1 MACSRSSS
9 MTGARHGETSTGRHG
24 FGRAGTC
31 AGNRGSKPGRSALC
45 AGGIAAGSSRCDAR
59 ANGRCPG
66 RRTRDGG
73 QVPVATAH
81 SGSAALATGAG
92 LGRPSSGGDERRR
105 GTQLSAAVGQALC
118 RRRHARRIAATRSAG
133 AASVVYRLLARHGW
147 RKVAP
152 DTRHPKSD
160 PIAQEEWKKN
170 SPKRWQPC

>member
-1 MACSRSSS
+1 
-9 MTGARHGETSTGRHG
+9 
-24 FGRAGTC
+24 
-31 AGNRGSKPGRSALC
+31 LC

-92 LGRPSSGGDERRR
+92 LGWPSSGGDERRR

-133 AASVVYRLLARHGW
+133 AEAGATRGSVGRVPPAGAPRLAQGGPRYATPQE
-147 RKVAP
+147 R
-152 DTRHPKSD
+152 SD
-160 PIAQEEWKKN
+160 CAGGVEKN